1 MILSCPAC
9 QARYA
14 VPDSAVGPKGR
25 QVRCASCKQSWFQ
38 APPPPAR
45 PGAPA
50 DAAETSAKAPAA
62 AAPPTPPRLS
72 RDVPRPAPRPAMA
85 DAALPNPEPEDF
97 DAFAHAPPFRPR
109 RDPAKIRTMLAIAAA
124 IAMLAAVAAISY
136 FGLPSLQG
144 GANAQANPIRIEGK
158 AEKRQLASGNELLT
172 VTGYVT
178 NLTGEVQ
185 RVPQIR
191 AELLD
196 AQKRSVYNWSISAPV
211 AELQPRQKAS
221 FNSTEVG
228 VPAGA
233 SNIKLSL
240 GTGR

>member
-14 VPDSAVGPKGR
+14 VPDSAIGPTGR
-25 QVRCASCKQSWFQ
+25 QVRCASCKRSWFQ
-38 APPPPAR
+38 APPPAAR
-45 PGAPA
+45 PGAQ
-50 DAAETSAKAPAA
+50 AAEAEPALTAPRATTAPAK
-62 AAPPTPPRLS
+62 LS
-72 RDVPRPAPRPAMA
+72 SAVPRPAPRPAVA
-85 DAALPNPEPEDF
+85 EPPPPSPEPEDF
-97 DAFAHAPPFRPR
+97 DAFAHEPPFQPR
-109 RDPAKIRTMLAIAAA
+109 RDPAKIRTMLAVAAA
-124 IAMLAAVAAISY
+124 VTMLAAIAAISY
-136 FGLPSLQG
+136 FGLPSLEAGASSQG
-144 GANAQANPIRIEGK
+144 NPIRIEGT
-158 AEKRQLASGNELLT
+158 AEKRRLASGNELLT

-196 AQKRSVYNWSISAPV
+196 GQKRTVYDWSISAPV

-240 GTGR
+240 GPGS

>member
-25 QVRCASCKQSWFQ
+25 QVRCASCKRSWFQ

-50 DAAETSAKAPAA
+50 DAAEISPKAAEPA
-62 AAPPTPPRLS
+62 PPRLS

-124 IAMLAAVAAISY
+124 IAMLAAIAAISY
-136 FGLPSLQG
+136 FGLPAAQFGRSVAARTLDVQG
-144 GANAQANPIRIEGK
+144 RGE
-158 AEKRQLASGNELLT
+158 RQTLASGNELLI
-172 VTGYVT
+172 VTGRITNVT
-178 NLTGEVQ
+178 DSVQ
-185 RVPQIR
+185 RVGPIR
-191 AELLD
+191 AQLLD
-196 AQKRSVYNWSISAPV
+196 GRNKPVYCWSISAP
-211 AELQPRQKAS
+211 AAQLQPRQSVTFNGAELDVPKEAS
-221 FNSTEVG
+221 DIRFVL
-228 VPAGA
+228 GA
-233 SNIKLSL
+233 SC
-240 GTGR
+240 